1 MRQRGDAGAAKE
13 YGEREY
19 KGGALE
25 RKKKEPEK
33 TNENAERRRC
43 NDDVV
48 E

>member
-1 MRQRGDAGAAKE
+1 MASGNI
-13 YGEREY
+13 

-25 RKKKEPEK
+25 RKRKNQKKK
-33 TNENAERRRC
+33 NENAERRRC